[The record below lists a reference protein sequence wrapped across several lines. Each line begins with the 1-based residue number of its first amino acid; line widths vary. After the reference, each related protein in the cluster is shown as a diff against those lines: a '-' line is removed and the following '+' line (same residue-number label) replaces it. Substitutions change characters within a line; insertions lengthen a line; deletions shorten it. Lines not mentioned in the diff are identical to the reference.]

1 MTSATAGASGPK
13 MSQGTA
19 DVVSTRR
26 TVPIGPSLPSGIG
39 PTTSSSYSSKRNR
52 HDDESDPSFQT
63 EADRQF
69 AREAQAEQLALSR
82 ATRNPVDKSEGQVYL
97 GKEKQIENRR
107 LKREENRAFRE
118 ARETGGMDEV
128 REDTLMGS
136 GARDSFAAA

>member
-52 HDDESDPSFQT
+52 HDDESDPPFQT